1 MIREDKWTVIL
12 LLILAVTL
20 IAGVA
25 HLFIMRFSRGDV
37 YPAYSS
43 LRADPLGTRALYESL
58 DRLRAVRTERVYQA
72 FDRMRG
78 RPGITILVAG
88 LPPGSFTRRSAAE
101 TRRHMV
107 QLVESGSR
115 LVIAFAAFDPQT
127 RTGDAAAAAEDC
139 GETCG
144 ETEMPETEPAAAGD
158 PPETAMRTL
167 FDDLRWM
174 RNVREETAAEPAV
187 RSESAPSG
195 LPGELNWRGSWSF
208 EVENDSWTVLYES
221 SGLPVVVERR
231 YGKGSMVLC
240 TDSFAFS
247 NEALWRD
254 RETAYLAWLLG
265 DPEQVWF
272 VESHH
277 GLTETIGIM
286 RMMRAFRL
294 HGVLAGLAV
303 LAILFFWQQQMPLLP
318 EATERAPDSGN
329 EGIAGRDAYSGL
341 TALLRRAVPLR
352 SLGRTCVDVWAAD
365 RRRYDRSAAETARR
379 LRRHVARHAQD
390 GNPDPVALYK
400 ELCKLSQERKNM

>member
-1 MIREDKWTVIL
+1 MIREYKWTVIL
-12 LLILAVTL
+12 LLILALTL

-25 HLFIMRFSRGDV
+25 HLFMMRFSRGDV

-58 DRLRAVRTERVYQA
+58 DRLRGIRTERVFQT
-72 FDRMRG
+72 FDRMQG
-78 RPGITILVAG
+78 RPGTTILVAG
-88 LPPGSFTRRSAAE
+88 LPPGPFTRRSGAE
-101 TRRHMV
+101 TRRHME
-107 QLVESGSR
+107 QLAESGSR
-115 LVIAFAAFDPQT
+115 LVIALAAFDTQP
-127 RTGDAAAAAEDC
+127 RTGNAAAPAEGC
-139 GETCG
+139 GETRG
-144 ETEMPETEPAAAGD
+144 ETEMPETEPAAGD
-158 PPETAMRTL
+158 PPQTAVRTL

-174 RNVREETAAEPAV
+174 RNVPEETAAEPAV
-187 RSESAPSG
+187 RSESAPSA
-195 LPGELNWRGSWSF
+195 LPAELNWRGSWSF

-303 LAILFFWQQQMPLLP
+303 LAILFVWQQQMPLLP
-318 EATERAPDSGN
+318 GTPETAPDPGK

-365 RRRYDRSAAETARR
+365 RRGYDRSAAETARR
-379 LRRHVARHAQD
+379 LRRHVARHAQG

-400 ELCKLSQERKNM
+400 ELCKLSQERKNR